1 MAELMNEFDGPIPMA
16 SLTEELGSRSYEK
29 PPQFTDPA
37 DAFDMIIDGLTTEK
51 AIERVSVAVQL
62 GVPAELVTQSLMFSG
77 WATGKYSFDTMLML
91 AGPVFEVL
99 TNLLDQSGINYQKFA
114 EREGDTDIEEAMKLL
129 EELKSG
135 EIEEPSEEEPEK
147 MEDDT
152 EEPEMMPEE
161 SKEPEVPRGGLM
173 GGVA

>member
-1 MAELMNEFDGPIPMA
+1 
-16 SLTEELGSRSYEK
+16 
-29 PPQFTDPA
+29 
-37 DAFDMIIDGLTTEK
+37 
-51 AIERVSVAVQL
+51 
-62 GVPAELVTQSLMFSG
+62 
-77 WATGKYSFDTMLML
+77 
-91 AGPVFEVL
+91 
-99 TNLLDQSGINYQKFA
+99 
-114 EREGDTDIEEAMKLL
+114 MKLL

-135 EIEEPSEEEPEK
+135 EIEETSEEELEE

>member
-16 SLTEELGSRSYEK
+16 SLTEELGSRAYEK
-29 PPQFTDPA
+29 PPQYTDPA
-37 DAFDMIIDGLTTEK
+37 DAFDVIVEGITTEE

-77 WATGKYSFDTMLML
+77 WATGKYSIDTMLML

-99 TNLLDQSGINYQKFA
+99 TNLLDHSGINYQKFA
-114 EREGDTDIEEAMKLL
+114 EREGNTDIEEAVKLL
-129 EELKSG
+129 EELRSG
-135 EIEEPSEEEPEK
+135 EIEETSEEESE
-147 MEDDT
+147 EIGDDT
-152 EEPEMMPEE
+152 EKPEMMPEE